1 MIQAIYDAE
10 QVLTSNTDTVDF
22 NAIDLRTNSAQCFN
36 GWLNYNAG
44 SSQFNILAGGIYEVS
59 FNANVTSA
67 EVGNVALALFADG
80 VELAGTEMDATI
92 STAGNWRN
100 VSFVKR
106 FRVCPRG
113 NVTLTVNSV
122 PTTAYSGTTT
132 DTQIPTLKNVNI
144 TISRV
149 NG

>member
-1 MIQAIYDAE
+1 MIQAIYNDE
-10 QVLTSNTDTVDF
+10 QVLSSTTDVVDF
-22 NAIDLRTNSAQCFN
+22 NAVDLRTNSAQCFN
-36 GWLNYNAG
+36 GWLNYNTG

-67 EVGNVALALFADG
+67 EVGNVALALYTDG
-80 VELAGTEMDATI
+80 VELAGTEMNSVIA
-92 STAGNWRN
+92 TAGNWEN
-100 VSFVKR
+100 ISFVKR

-122 PTTAYSGTTT
+122 PTTTYNGTTT
-132 DTQIPTLKNVNI
+132 DTEIPTLKNVNI

>member
-1 MIQAIYDAE
+1 MIQSIYNDE
-10 QVLTSNTDTVDF
+10 QTLSSNTDVVDF
-22 NAIDLRTNSAQCFN
+22 NAVDLRTNSAQCFN
-36 GWLNYNAG
+36 GWLNYNTG

-67 EVGNVALALFADG
+67 EVGNVALALYTDG

-100 VSFVKR
+100 ISFVKR

-113 NVTLTVNSV
+113 NVTLTINSV
-122 PTTAYSGTTT
+122 PTTTYDGTSTP
-132 DTQIPTLKNVNI
+132 TQVPTLKNVNI
-144 TISRV
+144 FITRV